1 MRCSLSPAETGT
13 YSIGVYVNKY
23 DTKYST
29 VFSTKVSVTLKNQFA
44 PFLIP
49 NQYVNYTSSSKAVGL
64 AADITKSCKSDL
76 DKVKIVYSY
85 VVSNITYDYDRAAN
99 VQSGYLPDID
109 DVLAKKSGICFDYA
123 ALMTAMLRTQ
133 GIPTKLV
140 VGYAGSVYHAWIS
153 TYTEETGWVNNIIY
167 FDGNNWKLMDPTF
180 ASSGHEAYTAD
191 SSHYSAKFYY

>member
-1 MRCSLSPAETGT
+1 MIMTGLKT
-13 YSIGVYVNKY
+13 CKAATCRI
-23 DTKYST
+23 ST
-29 VFSTKVSVTLKNQFA
+29 MSWL
-44 PFLIP
+44 
-49 NQYVNYTSSSKAVGL
+49 
-64 AADITKSCKSDL
+64 
-76 DKVKIVYSY
+76 
-85 VVSNITYDYDRAAN
+85 
-99 VQSGYLPDID
+99 
-109 DVLAKKSGICFDYA
+109 KKSGICFDYA

-180 ASSGHEAYTAD
+180 ASSGHETYTAD